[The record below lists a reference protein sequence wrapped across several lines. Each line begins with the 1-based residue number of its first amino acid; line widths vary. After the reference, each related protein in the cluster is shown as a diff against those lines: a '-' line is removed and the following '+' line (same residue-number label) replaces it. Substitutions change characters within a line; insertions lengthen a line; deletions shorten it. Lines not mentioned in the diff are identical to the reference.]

1 MEVNQADTL
10 LEGVYLTFEE
20 LAETGLGVEIYVSLL
35 SSPNWREQFDG
46 ITGLRIVNK
55 FRWGEYSH
63 SGPSFM
69 GSILTL
75 LDSPRS
81 CLVKNALML
90 VSETFM
96 AAREGTEFF
105 IQAFVQP
112 LLLKSV
118 NEKSFLKSVSR
129 EALFNAADN
138 CACESL
144 VSILM
149 GSCFNKSAF
158 ICDTACEIL
167 SRMVPN
173 IPPLLAFNTCAI
185 LLDSKRKPIL
195 NLAQDTL
202 RRLKL
207 EELQFEEWLL
217 ASNAQDKI
225 RRAVEPRY
233 ASKTGDFRS
242 FIGERKKA
250 RQGAMFELVE

>member
-1 MEVNQADTL
+1 M
-10 LEGVYLTFEE
+10 
-20 LAETGLGVEIYVSLL
+20 
-35 SSPNWREQFDG
+35 
-46 ITGLRIVNK
+46 
-55 FRWGEYSH
+55 
-63 SGPSFM
+63 M
-69 GSILTL
+69 
-75 LDSPRS
+75 
-81 CLVKNALML
+81 
-90 VSETFM
+90 
-96 AAREGTEFF
+96 
-105 IQAFVQP
+105 
-112 LLLKSV
+112 
-118 NEKSFLKSVSR
+118 
-129 EALFNAADN
+129 
-138 CACESL
+138 
-144 VSILM
+144 
-149 GSCFNKSAF
+149 
-158 ICDTACEIL
+158 
-167 SRMVPN
+167 PN